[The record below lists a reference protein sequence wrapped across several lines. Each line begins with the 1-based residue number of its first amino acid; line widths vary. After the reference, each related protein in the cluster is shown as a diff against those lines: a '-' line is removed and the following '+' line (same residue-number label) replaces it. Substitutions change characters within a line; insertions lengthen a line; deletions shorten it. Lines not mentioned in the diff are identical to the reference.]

1 MDEDDSKKQIGV
13 LAQFKKDRAATIE
26 PRRSILYTL
35 NDCEMELVE
44 EKEIV
49 GSCVETIELIMD
61 KHYRLGIKEVNTK
74 TIINNAYEYNKTPQ
88 KTVHNT
94 LGIMVNSRKICR
106 PRKGVYKL
114 PDSAIQKIKNN
125 FPTDNIGN

>member
-1 MDEDDSKKQIGV
+1 MK
-13 LAQFKKDRAATIE
+13 
-26 PRRSILYTL
+26 
-35 NDCEMELVE
+35 LVE

-49 GSCVETIELIMD
+49 GSCVETIKLIMK
-61 KHYRLGIKEVNTK
+61 KHYRLGIKEVKTK
-74 TIINNAYEYNKTPQ
+74 TIISNAYELNKTSQ

-114 PDSAIQKIKNN
+114 PDSTIQKIKNN
-125 FPTDNIGN
+125 FPTEDLGNWSNASDTNWSTHYPTIFIGY